1 MVNERVTET
10 VDANGNVTQ
19 RTTERGFDDRASAQP
34 TMVAVERRSSGGGLI
49 AAVLLL
55 ALVAVAAWLFLGG
68 GLSEKRKDDAI
79 ADAARDVGAAVEK
92 TGDSIEKAVDKAV
105 K

>member
-1 MVNERVTET
+1 LVNERVTET

-19 RTTERGFDDRASAQP
+19 RTIERGIDDHATAQP
-34 TMVAVERRSSGGGLI
+34 TVVAVERRSGGGGVL
-49 AAVLLL
+49 AAVVLL
-55 ALVAVAAWLFLGG
+55 ALIAVAAWLFLGG
-68 GLSEKRKDDAI
+68 GLSENRKDDAV
-79 ADAARDVGAAVEK
+79 AEAARDVGAAVEK